1 MKYPLLQI
9 ILCSPKFI
17 FCISFICEKHQLVPP
32 LYMCFHCCGFLC
44 LILSLKSHIISQMCM
59 ETGSLLE
66 DTSCRC
72 LSPAQSILCL
82 PSSPFCHNQRN
93 DKQDYSLTQ
102 KTNIWIQCIPTE
114 QRSHFHANQ
123 LSNKN

>member
-1 MKYPLLQI
+1 MLQI

-17 FCISFICEKHQLVPP
+17 CCISFICEKHQLVPP

-44 LILSLKSHIISQMCM
+44 LILSLKISHCI
-59 ETGSLLE
+59 TDVHGNRVFTLLE